1 MKYKFA
7 SQIAQ
12 ELASYAADEILKNRH
27 FLPKNALLV
36 PIPLYWQR
44 KNWRGFNQAEEIGK
58 IMSKKLGWDFNK
70 NLLIRKTSTKPQ
82 VELRGKERK
91 QNIRGVFKLNKP
103 LDKIKPIILF
113 DDVWTTGSTIKE
125 AAKVLKRNRAKTV
138 WALTI
143 TRSK

>member
-1 MKYKFA
+1 
-7 SQIAQ
+7 
-12 ELASYAADEILKNRH
+12 
-27 FLPKNALLV
+27 
-36 PIPLYWQR
+36 
-44 KNWRGFNQAEEIGK
+44 
-58 IMSKKLGWDFNK
+58 MSKKLGWDFNK